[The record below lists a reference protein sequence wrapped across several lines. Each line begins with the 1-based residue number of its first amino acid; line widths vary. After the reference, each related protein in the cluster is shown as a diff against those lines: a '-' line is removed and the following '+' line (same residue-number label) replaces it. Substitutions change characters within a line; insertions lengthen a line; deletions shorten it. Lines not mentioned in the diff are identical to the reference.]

1 MEYPDQTDECM
12 RVIKYPTTASSQ
24 MADSP
29 APQANFLLPNT
40 RDGAGLP
47 IA

>member
-12 RVIKYPTTASSQ
+12 RVIKYSIAASSQ
-24 MADSP
+24 MADSV
-29 APQANFLLPNT
+29 APPANFLLPNA
-40 RDGAGLP
+40 RGGAGLP